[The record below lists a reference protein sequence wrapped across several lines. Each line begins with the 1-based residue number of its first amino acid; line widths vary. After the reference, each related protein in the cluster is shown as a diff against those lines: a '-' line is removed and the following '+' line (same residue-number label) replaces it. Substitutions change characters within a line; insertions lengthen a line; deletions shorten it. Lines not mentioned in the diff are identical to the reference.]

1 MWGKLLGGA
10 FGFMIGG
17 PIGAVLGAALG
28 HTIDAGV
35 VLRLSHDVPEEDLPP
50 GDAERIKMAF
60 FTATFSV
67 MGHIA
72 KADGHV
78 DASEIALAEAVM
90 KKMQLDS
97 ELRSAAIKL
106 FNHGKRSDF
115 DADGLVLQFRQ
126 ECQRRTSLYRMFMEI
141 QIQAALADGV
151 ISPEEEQVLLSIGS
165 VLGFSDFAYRQLEML
180 VRFSMGMMDGAAGTG
195 TGTGAGTG
203 AGENGGSSR
212 RQSPPPGSGR
222 GGSRASSE
230 MTTRSA
236 YQALGVEPSDDKAT
250 VKRAYRR
257 LMSQHHPD
265 KLVSKGL
272 PEEMIKLATDKT
284 QHIQKAYEKVKES
297 RGWN

>member
-28 HTIDAGV
+28 HTFDKGLKAQ
-35 VLRLSHDVPEEDLPP
+35 LTQDVSDDDLPP

-78 DASEIALAEAVM
+78 HPTEIALAEAVM
-90 KKMQLDS
+90 EKMKLDR

-106 FNHGKRSDF
+106 FNEGKQPEF
-115 DADGLVLQFRQ
+115 DAEALVLQFRK
-126 ECQRRTSLYRMFMEI
+126 ECQRRTSLYRMFLEI
-141 QIQAALADGV
+141 QIQAAWADGTL
-151 ISPEEEQVLLSIGS
+151 SPEEERALLRISA
-165 VLGFSDFAYRQLEML
+165 VLGFTEFTFRQLEML
-180 VRFSMGMMDGAAGTG
+180 VRFSMGMMGGGTSEQASSGHAGR
-195 TGTGAGTG
+195 AGQ
-203 AGENGGSSR
+203 
-212 RQSPPPGSGR
+212 RQAPPPVSGQM
-222 GGSRASSE
+222 SVRA
-230 MTTRSA
+230 A
-236 YQALGVEPSDDKAT
+236 HKALGVEPSDDKST

-272 PEEMIKLATDKT
+272 PDEMIKLATDKT
-284 QHIQKAYEKVKES
+284 QHIQKAYEKIKDS
-297 RGWN
+297 RGWK

>member
-28 HTIDAGV
+28 HSFDKGMKTQ
-35 VLRLSHDVPEEDLPP
+35 LEHDVPDEDLPP

-60 FTATFSV
+60 FTTTFSV
-67 MGHIA
+67 MGYIA

-78 DASEIALAEAVM
+78 HPTEIALAEAVM
-90 KKMQLDS
+90 KQMKLDS

-106 FNHGKRSDF
+106 FNEGKQPHF
-115 DADGLVLQFRQ
+115 KVEPLVLQFRS
-126 ECQRRTSLYRMFMEI
+126 ECQRRTNLYRMFIEI
-141 QIQAALADGV
+141 QIQAALADGEM
-151 ISPEEEQVLLSIGS
+151 SPEEEKALLGVAAI
-165 VLGFSDFAYRQLEML
+165 LGFTENTFKQLEML
-180 VRFSMGMMDGAAGTG
+180 VRFSMGMTG
-195 TGTGAGTG
+195 SGAGQ
-203 AGENGGSSR
+203 GSSGGR
-212 RQSPPPGSGR
+212 SGGQQSAPPSSDTLTVR
-222 GGSRASSE
+222 G
-230 MTTRSA
+230 A
-236 YQALGVEPSDDKAT
+236 YKALGVDPSDDKAT

-284 QHIQKAYEKVKES
+284 QHIQKAYEKIKDS
-297 RGWN
+297 RGW

>member
-17 PIGAVLGAALG
+17 PLGAVLGAALG
-28 HTIDAGV
+28 HTFDKGMKVQLEHHAP
-35 VLRLSHDVPEEDLPP
+35 DDDLPP

-67 MGHIA
+67 MGYIA
-72 KADGHV
+72 KSDGHV
-78 DASEIALAEAVM
+78 HPTEIALAEALM
-90 KKMQLDS
+90 KQMKLDA

-106 FNHGKRSDF
+106 FNEGKQPNF
-115 DADGLVLQFRQ
+115 EVEPLVLQFRQ

-141 QIQAALADGV
+141 QIQAAWADGV
-151 ISPEEEQVLLSIGS
+151 LSPEEEQALLKIAA
-165 VLGFSDFAYRQLEML
+165 VLGFTEATYRQLEML
-180 VRFSMGMMDGAAGTG
+180 VRFSMGMMDGDAAG
-195 TGTGAGTG
+195 A
-203 AGENGGSSR
+203 ARGSSGGAHSG
-212 RQSPPPGSGR
+212 RQAPPPDNARLSLR
-222 GGSRASSE
+222 D
-230 MTTRSA
+230 A
-236 YQALGVEPSDDKAT
+236 YKALGVESGDDKAT

-284 QHIQKAYEKVKES
+284 QHIQKAYEKIKES
-297 RGWN
+297 KGW

>member
-17 PIGAVLGAALG
+17 PLGAVLGAALG
-28 HTIDAGV
+28 HTFDKGLQAQ
-35 VLRLSHDVPEEDLPP
+35 LTHDSLEDDLPP

-78 DASEIALAEAVM
+78 HPTEIALAEAVM
-90 KKMQLDS
+90 KQMRLDS
-97 ELRSAAIKL
+97 ELRKAAIQL
-106 FNHGKRSDF
+106 FDQGKQADF
-115 DADGLVLQFRQ
+115 DAEALVLQFRK
-126 ECQRRTSLYRMFMEI
+126 ECQRRTNLYRMFLEI

-151 ISPEEEQVLLSIGS
+151 LSPEEDEVLLKVAA
-165 VLGFSDFAYRQLEML
+165 VLGFTEGTLRQLEML
-180 VRFSMGMMDGAAGTG
+180 VRFSMGMMDGE
-195 TGTGAGTG
+195 GADGLGRASGSHRGG
-203 AGENGGSSR
+203 AS
-212 RQSPPPGSGR
+212 GSGR
-222 GGSRASSE
+222 QDRHSASANSAS
-230 MTTRSA
+230 MTTRGA
-236 YQALGVEPSDDKAT
+236 YKVLDVTPADDKAT
-250 VKRAYRR
+250 IKRAYRR

-284 QHIQKAYEKVKES
+284 QHIQKAYEKIKDS
-297 RGWN
+297 RGW